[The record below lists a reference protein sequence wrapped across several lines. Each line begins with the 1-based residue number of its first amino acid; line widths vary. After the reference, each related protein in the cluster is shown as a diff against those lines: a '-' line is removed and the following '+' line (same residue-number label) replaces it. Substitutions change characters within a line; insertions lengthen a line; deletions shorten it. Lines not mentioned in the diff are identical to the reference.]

1 MQGRRPADGRTKG
14 DGGEFGNSYHPGG
27 SVVTNSP
34 AVRETQ
40 EMRVWSLG
48 WEDPL
53 EEEMAAHF
61 YLLAW
66 RIPWIEPTGLQFMA

>member
-40 EMRVWSLG
+40 EMRV
-48 WEDPL
+48 
-53 EEEMAAHF
+53 
-61 YLLAW
+61 
-66 RIPWIEPTGLQFMA
+66 